1 MDPAKLQSFWQDRNG
16 DLWKFYCPHC
26 RAPRAIPYR
35 PQPGGWR
42 HYSQVGLTAAVF
54 TLAAWP
60 WFGLKGIVAF
70 VPLWMAFEFF
80 YRTRVRAAL
89 VCDRC
94 GFDPFL
100 YLTDVKKARQQVE
113 AAVQRQLA
121 KAKKVA
127 NGREG
132 ATDASAETTRDSSD
146 FDANGAD
153 VPGGA
158 GQA

>member
-16 DLWKFYCPHC
+16 DRWKFYCPHC

-42 HYSQVGLTAAVF
+42 HYSQVGLTTAVF

-60 WFGLKGIVAF
+60 WFGIKGIVAF

-89 VCDRC
+89 ECDRC

-100 YLTDVKKARQQVE
+100 YLTDVKRARQQVE
-113 AAVQRQLA
+113 ATVQRQLA
-121 KAKKVA
+121 TAKKAA
-127 NGREG
+127 NGLEQ
-132 ATDASAETTRDSSD
+132 AIDAPVETAPQANESNESGVAAA
-146 FDANGAD
+146 DA
-153 VPGGA
+153 
-158 GQA
+158 